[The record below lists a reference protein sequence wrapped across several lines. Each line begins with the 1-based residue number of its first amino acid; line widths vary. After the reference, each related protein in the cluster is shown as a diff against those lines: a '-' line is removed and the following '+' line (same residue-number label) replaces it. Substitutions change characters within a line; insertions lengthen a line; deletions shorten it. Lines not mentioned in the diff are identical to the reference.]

1 MLCSYA
7 LYSQGCQPDKSRVTG
22 IQMYTQ
28 AGQDKTNL
36 SNFHG
41 VLRGTTGVI
50 FDIVLLGDFVEPET
64 KKKSEKE
71 ISPWTAVGI
80 SVLTPAV
87 ITGNADI
94 QQEKER

>member
-22 IQMYTQ
+22 IQMYTL

-36 SNFHG
+36 SNFHR

-50 FDIVLLGDFVEPET
+50 FDIALLDDFVEPET
-64 KKKSEKE
+64 KKKARDKNKPHEQPLVSQ
-71 ISPWTAVGI
+71 S
-80 SVLTPAV
+80 
-87 ITGNADI
+87 
-94 QQEKER
+94 